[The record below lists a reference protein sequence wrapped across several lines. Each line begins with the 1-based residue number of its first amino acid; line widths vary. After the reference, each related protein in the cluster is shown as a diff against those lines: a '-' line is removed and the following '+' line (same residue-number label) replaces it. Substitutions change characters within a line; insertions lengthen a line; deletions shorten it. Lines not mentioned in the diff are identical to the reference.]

1 VPHLVMHSAIG
12 AVLADRNGPAKALH
26 HLENSLR
33 ATGARLTANRACY
46 LPEDVASAIPPAR

>member
-1 VPHLVMHSAIG
+1 MMHSAIG